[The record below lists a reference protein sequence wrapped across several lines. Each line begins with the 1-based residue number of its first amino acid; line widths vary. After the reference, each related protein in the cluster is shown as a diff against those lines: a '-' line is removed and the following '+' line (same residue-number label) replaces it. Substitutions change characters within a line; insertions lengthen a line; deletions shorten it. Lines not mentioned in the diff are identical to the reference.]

1 MAVLWLRFLTEI
13 DENTREV
20 PQELLESPEVKQAL
34 DIVEQSGYS
43 DAEMER
49 YDKFWDAVRVEQ
61 AYIDE
66 AEVRYGMGREEGL
79 AEGEAKGREEG
90 RVEGRAEGLAEGEH
104 NKALESARSM
114 KADGMSAELIAK
126 YTGLTVEQINSL

>member
-1 MAVLWLRFLTEI
+1 
-13 DENTREV
+13 
-20 PQELLESPEVKQAL
+20 
-34 DIVEQSGYS
+34 VEQSGYS

-66 AEVRYGMGREEGL
+66 AEVRYDMGREEGL

-90 RVEGRAEGLAEGEH
+90 REEGRVEGRAEGLAEGEAEGEH
-104 NKALESARSM
+104 NKAIESARSM